1 MAAKPLAAK
10 TTVLRVW
17 YHPVYTEG
25 IDPSA
30 RFPRERYRAT
40 HRDLL
45 HRDAPIGIEEAPP
58 ADTADLLLCHDRA
71 YVEAF
76 LEGRLDER
84 IERRIGL
91 RPWTPRIQERTRR
104 IFGAS
109 MAAARWALAHRTW
122 AGNLAGGTHHAFRGE
137 GSGYCVFNDVAAAA
151 LLAAG
156 RGLRTLVVDLDVHQG
171 DGTAALLADSPEA
184 FTFSMHCVQN
194 FPFRKQQ
201 SDLDVALPAETQ
213 DDAYLDTLAT
223 HLPRLVAEHDPDFV
237 VYQAGVDPLKTDRL
251 GKLALTRQGL
261 RRRNELVFEATGS
274 RPLLI
279 TMGGGYA
286 EPIART
292 AEAHADVFEQAA
304 RWRAELDEAASS

>member
-1 MAAKPLAAK
+1 
-10 TTVLRVW
+10 VFRVW
-17 YHPVYTEG
+17 YHPIYTEG

-40 HRDLL
+40 RQALACRNAAL
-45 HRDAPIGIEEAPP
+45 AVEEAPQ
-58 ADTADLLLCHDRA
+58 ADTADLLLCHGRS

-104 IFGAS
+104 IFGAT

-122 AGNLAGGTHHAFRGE
+122 TGNLAGGTHHAFRDE

-151 LLAAG
+151 VLAAR

-171 DGTAALLADSPEA
+171 DGTAALLGDVPEA
-184 FTFSMHCVQN
+184 FTFSMHCAQN

-201 SDLDVALPAETQ
+201 SDLDVALPAQTGDENYLETLG
-213 DDAYLDTLAT
+213 A
-223 HLPRLVAEHDPDFV
+223 HLPRLVAEHDPDFI
-237 VYQAGVDPLKTDRL
+237 VYQAGVDPLAEDRL
-251 GKLALTRQGL
+251 GRLALSRDGL
-261 RRRNELVFEATGS
+261 RRRNEIIFEAVGR
-274 RPLLI
+274 RPLVV

-286 EPIART
+286 EPITVT

-304 RWRAELDEAASS
+304 KWRERLDEGARS